1 MMRSFSI
8 REVILVAVVSFVVSG
23 LGGALL
29 NAYLNRAKLTL
40 TVTSLGFEGGFV
52 EVDDELIKASE
63 NDDWGVPFERF
74 VDFRTLLAREK
85 ASSEMV
91 LRLQAAQQHVDRW
104 LTPITT
110 DEAQEVLTK
119 TEVRRSPYLGSETT
133 VMGSSIPGQLR
144 RRDFPDLPIALEQVR
159 EHPRLWPV
167 EKRSRVWLIHLQTQ
181 AVSFPLHEDFSERET
196 TQQEL
201 IAESLSRGIARNI
214 VHIHQVFSERAAREI
229 LNLQR
234 LRDAIRSNLAAKA
247 RIALTVSIAN
257 TGASPAILEPYLLG
271 YARIAD
277 ENLPFT
283 LKVSGK
289 VVADTDD
296 RLPSPQQRQG
306 ERFLVENYLRETG
319 TLPYIA
325 VAPGES
331 KEVILTYGS
340 PIFRAVREKR
350 CKAVHTPGKRSPTG
364 PECALVTG

>member
-133 VMGSSIPGQLR
+133 VMGSSIPVDFPEMAGAVTPIAQLR
-144 RRDFPDLPIALEQVR
+144 MRR
-159 EHPRLWPV
+159 
-167 EKRSRVWLIHLQTQ
+167 
-181 AVSFPLHEDFSERET
+181 
-196 TQQEL
+196 
-201 IAESLSRGIARNI
+201 
-214 VHIHQVFSERAAREI
+214 
-229 LNLQR
+229 
-234 LRDAIRSNLAAKA
+234 LAAVKA
-247 RIALTVSIAN
+247 IAKQALGEPLMGLERNRLALCCQAPTCQAQQ
-257 TGASPAILEPYLLG
+257 TRSPAQEARSAEIASTHLG
-271 YARIAD
+271 A
-277 ENLPFT
+277 
-283 LKVSGK
+283 
-289 VVADTDD
+289 
-296 RLPSPQQRQG
+296 
-306 ERFLVENYLRETG
+306 
-319 TLPYIA
+319 
-325 VAPGES
+325 
-331 KEVILTYGS
+331 
-340 PIFRAVREKR
+340 
-350 CKAVHTPGKRSPTG
+350 
-364 PECALVTG
+364 